1 MEYRKLGHFR
11 LAERLAQGGM
21 GEVVRSL
28 DDRGRP
34 VALKTILQEHEE
46 NRVFRDLFIR
56 EAEITFQLNHP
67 NIVRA
72 YQFEEIG
79 NKLVLVLEYLDGVN
93 LREILKLL
101 HSRQTRM
108 PLPLA
113 LFVIQGVLKG
123 LGYAHKKRD
132 KRGKPLGIVHRDLN
146 PSNIFVTYSGEVK
159 ILDFGISKAVHD
171 EVHQLTPNGELRGK
185 MCYLSPEQLR
195 GDTLDHRSDIFAT
208 GIVLWEMLSG
218 EPLYLR
224 DLDQDA
230 MAAICRGEHRA
241 LRTIRNDVPAA
252 IETVIRKMLNPQR
265 DHRFQDAEAVLK
277 ALDEASKTVFMSGI
291 DGIELSFYLKS
302 LFRKDL
308 NVQDPDFLAGCA
320 WIQALTPGLEQKGLD
335 ALRGL
340 HDRFQDR
347 PSIHLYRAKAELV
360 VGDRAVGL
368 RLMRQLARTDS
379 MEQKAQLILEWLGV
393 RRKPVVRFLKRSNP
407 INNVLGR
414 VRHRVLGPTPYQAE
428 FISA

>member
-1 MEYRKLGHFR
+1 VEYRKLGHFR

-21 GEVVRSL
+21 GEVIRSL

-34 VALKTILQEHEE
+34 VALKTILQEHED
-46 NRVFRDLFIR
+46 NQVFRDLFMR

-67 NIVRA
+67 NIVKA

-93 LREILKLL
+93 LREVLKLL
-101 HSRQTRM
+101 HRQGTRM
-108 PLPLA
+108 PVALA
-113 LFVIQGVLKG
+113 LNIMSAVLKG

-132 KRGKPLGIVHRDLN
+132 KRGKPLGIIHRDLN
-146 PSNIFVTYSGEVK
+146 PANIFMTYSGEVK
-159 ILDFGISKAVHD
+159 ILDFGISKAVHE

-185 MCYLSPEQLR
+185 MCYLSPEQIR
-195 GDTLDHRSDIFAT
+195 GDNLDHRSDIFAM
-208 GIVLWEMLSG
+208 GIVLWEMLAG

-230 MAAICRGEHRA
+230 MAAICRGEHHS
-241 LRTIRNDVPAA
+241 LRKIRNDVPSA
-252 IETVIRKMLNPQR
+252 IEAVIRKMLHPQR
-265 DHRFQDAEAVLK
+265 DYRFQDSEAVLK
-277 ALDEASKTVFMSGI
+277 SLQEASRTVFTSGV
-291 DGIELSFYLKS
+291 DETELSFYLKS

-308 NVQDPDFLAGCA
+308 NVQDSEFLAGCA
-320 WIQALTPGLEQKGLD
+320 WIQALTPGLEKKGLE

-340 HDRFQDR
+340 HERFPDR
-347 PSIHLYRAKAELV
+347 PSIQLYRAKAELV
-360 VGDRAVGL
+360 AGDRAIGL
-368 RLMRQLARTDS
+368 RLMRKLARTDS
-379 MEQKAQLILEWLGV
+379 MEQKAQTILEWLGV
-393 RRKPVVRFLKRSNP
+393 RRKPVLRFLNRSNP

-414 VRHRVLGPTPYQAE
+414 VRHKMLGPTPYQAE